1 MGKGWAIPSGGT
13 KAHYFDNDV
22 TSLCRKWA
30 LLFAR
35 ADVFE
40 DTNDDHIE
48 NCAACKRKKAKLDAK
63 NAKNSVDESDKAK

>member
-1 MGKGWAIPSGGT
+1 MMGKGWAIPGHAT

-35 ADVFE
+35 PEAFE
-40 DTNDDHIE
+40 DSNDDHIE
-48 NCAACKRKKAKLDAK
+48 NCVACKRKKAKLDAK
-63 NAKNSVDESDKAK
+63 TQKDSE